1 LLLVSTKNNVTTMV
15 MNNPKKLNGW
25 TLSMMTELFGT
36 FDEISQDG
44 STKVA
49 ILSGAGNYYCAGV
62 NLAETIKPMHPQKL
76 WEMIDEKNRALF
88 DVFLNFPKP
97 IIAAV
102 NGPAIGASVT
112 SATLCDAIIAS
123 PNASFNTPFSKLGVP
138 PEGCSS
144 VHFERIMG
152 LENKERMIG
161 AEGWVPTAAEALE
174 IGMIQ
179 EVVDD
184 HEQLLS
190 RAQVSQRVN
199 VNKKRLQDIFAGTG

>member
-1 LLLVSTKNNVTTMV
+1 MV

-25 TLSMMTELFGT
+25 TLSMMNELFRT
-36 FDEISQDG
+36 FEEIAQDEN
-44 STKVA
+44 TKVA
-49 ILSGAGNYYCAGV
+49 ILSGSDPYYCAGV

-76 WEMIDEKNRALF
+76 AGMIEEKNRALF
-88 DVFLNFPKP
+88 DVFLDFPKP

-123 PNASFNTPFSKLGVP
+123 PEATFSTPFAKLGVP

-152 LENKERMIG
+152 LDNKERMIG
-161 AEGWVPTAAEALE
+161 AEGWVPNAAEALE
-174 IGMIQ
+174 IGMVHS
-179 EVVDD
+179 VVAD
-184 HEQLLS
+184 HEELLGC
-190 RAQVSQRVN
+190 AQVCEIVYMPSY
-199 VNKKRLQDIFAGTG
+199 IA